1 MPKAALKT
9 AKPDRKG
16 FIMTDTTAK
25 ESGPAIASGRAS
37 ARRFKIPKSDY
48 LVSWGGF
55 FILLVVWETAVRFF
69 KIPDYILPPPS
80 AIILSLYYGLK
91 SGLFIEHFLVTAF
104 QTLTGFCLAAMFGIG
119 VGALVAQFR
128 IIERTVYPWLVALQ
142 TLPKIAIAPLII
154 IWAGYGIQSKV
165 VIVALVSVFPI
176 LVNTIVG
183 LKSCDQGKIDLMRSL
198 GATKWETFRL
208 VRLPNALPFIFA
220 GLNVAIVLAILGSI
234 VGEFVGSK
242 AGLGNLILEANFQF
256 NVAQMFAILV
266 ILGVFGVTMSRVV
279 GLVQSR
285 LLFWNAGF
293 NSQAI

>member
-1 MPKAALKT
+1 
-9 AKPDRKG
+9 
-16 FIMTDTTAK
+16 MTDTARAAAP
-25 ESGPAIASGRAS
+25 EIASGRAS
-37 ARRFKIPKSDY
+37 VRSWKIPSSDY
-48 LVSWGGF
+48 LMSWGGF
-55 FILLVVWETAVRFF
+55 LILLAIWEMAVRIF
-69 KIPDYILPPPS
+69 KIPNFILPPPS
-80 AIILSLYYGLK
+80 AIFYSLYYGLK
-91 SGLFIEHFLVTAF
+91 SGLFVEHFFVTAF
-104 QTLTGFCLAAMFGIG
+104 QTLVGFFLAAFFGIG
-119 VGALVAQFR
+119 IGALVAQFR
-128 IIERTVYPWLVALQ
+128 IIERTVYPWVVALQ

-154 IWAGYGIQSKV
+154 IWAGYGIQSKI

-220 GLNVAIVLAILGSI
+220 GLNVAVVLAILGSI

-266 ILGVFGVTMSRVV
+266 ILGLFGITLSMIVRF
-279 GLVQSR
+279 VQDR
-285 LLFWNAGF
+285 LLFWNAGV

>member
-1 MPKAALKT
+1 MT
-9 AKPDRKG
+9 DIAKP
-16 FIMTDTTAK
+16 
-25 ESGPAIASGRAS
+25 SGPAIASGRAS
-37 ARRFKIPKSDY
+37 VRRLKIPAGDY

-55 FILLVVWETAVRFF
+55 VLLLMVWEGAVRVL
-69 KIPDYILPPPS
+69 KVPDFILPPPS
-80 AIILSLYYGLK
+80 AIFYSLYYGLK
-91 SGLFIEHFLVTAF
+91 SGLFVEHFLVTAF
-104 QTLTGFCLAAMFGIG
+104 QTLVGFCLAAVFGIG
-119 VGALVAQFR
+119 LGALVAQFR
-128 IIERTVYPWLVALQ
+128 IVERTVYPWLVALQ

-154 IWAGYGIQSKV
+154 IWAGYGIQSKI
-165 VIVALVSVFPI
+165 VIVALVSIFPI

-266 ILGVFGVTMSRVV
+266 ILGVFGVVLSMIVRF
-279 GLVQSR
+279 VQGR